1 VSTFGIRAAFLVVL
15 GLLCLVAVYFL
26 RHDRPAEDAT
36 NLAGVAAVPG
46 QPAEYPRTVIEDKGR
61 LEIVRPVQQPLPPT
75 VVEPLFEADARL
87 TLNETAKLKFA
98 AHDRASGRPLSGAT
112 VTASVTQGKG
122 PALPLSVE
130 EVEDGVFEVPFT
142 PRGPGQ
148 FQIALNVDGVP
159 SGSRKVGVVGAVGAA
174 DNRVDIVDP
183 LSVDPRS
190 PRSRTSGRSRRR

>member
-1 VSTFGIRAAFLVVL
+1 V
-15 GLLCLVAVYFL
+15 
-26 RHDRPAEDAT
+26 PA
-36 NLAGVAAVPG
+36 
-46 QPAEYPRTVIEDKGR
+46 QPLEYPRVVIEDRGR